1 MVGGLKQPNRQN
13 QQPLLFQQSHT
24 SLEVKNQVL
33 VLTLIMA
40 VLSMRVSCVLYLSM
54 SVMTLQKLLPNWLKH
69 SVDIILLL

>member
-1 MVGGLKQPNRQN
+1 MVGGLKQPNRQD
-13 QQPLLFQQSHT
+13 QQPLLFQHFHT

-40 VLSMRVSCVLYLSM
+40 VLSMRVSCVLHLSM
-54 SVMTLQKLLPNWLKH
+54 SLMTLQKLLLNWLKH